1 MRDDYLRA
9 AHKVI
14 TDPNILINVISKRV
28 KQLRSGAVPQVDS
41 LEKLSLEDIALREVI
56 EGRITY
62 QLVAEEES
70 AQG

>member
-14 TDPNILINVISKRV
+14 TDPNILINVIAKRV
-28 KQLRSGAVPQVDS
+28 KQLRSGASPLVDS

-56 EGRITY
+56 EGKITY